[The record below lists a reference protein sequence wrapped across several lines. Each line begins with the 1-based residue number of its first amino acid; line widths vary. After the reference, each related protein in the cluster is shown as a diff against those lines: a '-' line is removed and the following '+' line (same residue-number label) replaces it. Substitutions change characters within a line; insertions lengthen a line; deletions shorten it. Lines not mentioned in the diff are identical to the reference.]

1 MFRSVYGICCPCSW
15 LNTLNYNSCHTTQ
28 VDTQNILHFV
38 CDICILYRR
47 RGRECHT
54 RCHKHRIFYILYCIK
69 MTILHKRLSK
79 TCKTVFS
86 LLTLLFVGRYIY
98 HNIKYKTKSINISP
112 PCFFKAIYSVFYF
125 FFQSCSVK
133 NMTVL

>member
-86 LLTLLFVGRYIY
+86 LLTFLFVGRYIY
-98 HNIKYKTKSINISP
+98 QISNIKPNQLIFP
-112 PCFFKAIYSVFYF
+112 HRVFFKAIYSVFYF
-125 FFQSCSVK
+125 FFKVVQ
-133 NMTVL
+133 